1 MDELQLLVNQEARA
15 TTGCFRTTNL
25 GVLSMESGLR
35 SAAAQLES
43 RQRRFGLRLLSLPQ
57 GDQARE
63 IVGAPAAIGRRLA
76 RVFTDAQAAIRRMA
90 SEEPGPGQQ
99 YALRAREHIAC
110 GGPGRVSPSRFG
122 GARHTRSRRQRE
134 SRRVGEDRS
143 GSQTPAG
150 GMAELLGPDGGTPN
164 AAPTTPANPEREISE
179 KKWIEARRWA
189 EGRASRKKYRMPE
202 SHKPDGTAAGSTKRP
217 APRHHQPK
225 AGHCRTGQNLH
236 WAKVRP
242 TAQCWWYRCPSQ
254 TRDHLFKV
262 CPEWK
267 MQQKIPW
274 VP

>member
-1 MDELQLLVNQEARA
+1 MFGSELWWKRDHVRGTIGQVDELQLLVNQEARA

-122 GARHTRSRRQRE
+122 GARHTRESSATRKPTSGRRSQR
-134 SRRVGEDRS
+134 
-143 GSQTPAG
+143 Q
-150 GMAELLGPDGGTPN
+150 PD
-164 AAPTTPANPEREISE
+164 
-179 KKWIEARRWA
+179 
-189 EGRASRKKYRMPE
+189 
-202 SHKPDGTAAGSTKRP
+202 
-217 APRHHQPK
+217 
-225 AGHCRTGQNLH
+225 
-236 WAKVRP
+236 
-242 TAQCWWYRCPSQ
+242 
-254 TRDHLFKV
+254 TRG
-262 CPEWK
+262 WNG
-267 MQQKIPW
+267 
-274 VP
+274 